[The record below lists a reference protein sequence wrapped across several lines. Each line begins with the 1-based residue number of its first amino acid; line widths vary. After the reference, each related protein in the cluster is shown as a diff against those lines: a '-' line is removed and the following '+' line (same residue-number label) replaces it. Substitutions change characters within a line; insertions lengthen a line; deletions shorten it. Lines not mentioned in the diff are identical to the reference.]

1 LRPRFDHLPMPVLL
15 RNILFGIA
23 VLLVQWLVAG
33 RLQLW
38 GAYADIVLLFLTLQA
53 LHYGRLTGALS
64 GFGLGLVLDVIY
76 GTWGIQMFVK
86 TVVGFVI
93 GFFPTG
99 ERGSVFFTPAQ
110 AVIGALVISLLHN
123 GLMVVFHALQS
134 GTRNLFM
141 ITALWVGS
149 SVYTAVIA
157 GVASLFYSGRD

>member
-1 LRPRFDHLPMPVLL
+1 MPLFL
-15 RNILFGIA
+15 RNILIGLV

-53 LHYGRLTGALS
+53 LRYGRLVGSAT
-64 GFGLGLVLDVIY
+64 GFGLGLALDIIY

-93 GFFPTG
+93 GLFPAT
-99 ERGSVFFTPAQ
+99 ERGSIYFTPAQ
-110 AVIGALVISLLHN
+110 ALIGALVISLLHN
-123 GLMVVFHALQS
+123 GLLVVFHSLQS

-141 ITALWVGS
+141 ITALWIGS
-149 SVYTAVIA
+149 AIYTAVIA
-157 GVASLFYSGRD
+157 GVASLFYSGRS